1 VPALEPVEA
10 IRVVATADALDRAA
24 WVGDHVDVLRI
35 APDEALAF
43 GATGVEVHDVDAIIE
58 DNAGFAV
65 RFLSLEDVA
74 TIAAH
79 TDWPVPT
86 RAGALAQGKIAGVPA
101 KLLMGEPPLL
111 VTQAAYAHEMAK
123 RLGWL
128 G

>member
-10 IRVVATADALDRAA
+10 IRVVATADALDSAA

-35 APDEALAF
+35 APDEALVF
-43 GATGVEVHDVDAIIE
+43 GATGVEVDDPDAIIE
-58 DNAGFAV
+58 DDTGFAV

-86 RAGALAQGKIAGVPA
+86 RVGALAQGKIAGVPA
-101 KLLMGEPPLL
+101 KLLVGQPPLL
-111 VTQAAYAHEMAK
+111 VTNAAYADELAR
-123 RLGWL
+123 RLGW
-128 G
+128 